1 VTIFGM
7 RAALVIAAALLLVG
21 CGTTKARPEARQG
34 DSETVTLRP
43 AAANGRWVKL
53 FLSPDQK
60 MWLGQ
65 WLGECEVQTAYF
77 IPAEGGKPRPVTGEA
92 ADESVALGWVGRK
105 ARILIP
111 RAACGAQFRTPGIY
125 LIDPDGGRATLLR
138 RVKSRF
144 GGA

>member
-1 VTIFGM
+1 MTIFGV
-7 RAALVIAAALLLVG
+7 RVALLIVAGLLLAG
-21 CGTTKARPEARQG
+21 CGTTKAKPQTPQG
-34 DSETVTLRP
+34 DSETVTLPP

-65 WLGECEVQTAYF
+65 WSGECEVQTAYF
-77 IPAEGGKPRPVTGEA
+77 IPAKGGKPRSVTGEA

-105 ARILIP
+105 ARVLIP
-111 RAACGAQFRTPGIY
+111 RATCGAQFRTPGIY
-125 LIDPDGGRATLLR
+125 LIDPHGGRATLLR
-138 RVKSRF
+138 RVKSRL